1 MWARLLTIVMR
12 ARLEYSLQSP
22 VHAVSILTR
31 TRRTW
36 RRLFQRLRHTSTNQ
50 QGVTLAEVLVSAA
63 LLAIGMVAVLS
74 AMSIGLGGVE
84 SSHRVSTALFLA
96 EQRLEHV
103 RAFAVSSS
111 AGQGFSNLTA
121 GAFPAEGYSTITGYA
136 NYRRVVTITNS
147 PGGNPNLKL
156 VTVQVFYG
164 AATAV
169 GSGETSTAV
178 DTVVALR

>member
-1 MWARLLTIVMR
+1 MPGLAR
-12 ARLEYSLQSP
+12 
-22 VHAVSILTR
+22 
-31 TRRTW
+31 
-36 RRLFQRLRHTSTNQ
+36 NQ
-50 QGVTLAEVLVSAA
+50 QGLTLPEILVATA

-96 EQRLEHV
+96 EQRLEQV

-111 AGQGFSNLTA
+111 AGQGFVNVGA
-121 GAFPAEGYSTITGYA
+121 AAFPPEAYNTIAGYES
-136 NYRRVVTITNS
+136 YRRVVTVTANA
-147 PGGNPNLKL
+147 GGNPNLKA
-156 VTVQVFYG
+156 VTVQVFYR

-169 GSGETSTAV
+169 GTGETSTTV